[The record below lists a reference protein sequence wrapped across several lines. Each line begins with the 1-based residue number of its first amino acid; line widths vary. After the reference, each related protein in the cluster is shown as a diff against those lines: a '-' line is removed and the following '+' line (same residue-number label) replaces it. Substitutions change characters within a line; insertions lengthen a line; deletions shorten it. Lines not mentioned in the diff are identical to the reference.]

1 MEIVKKEKI
10 LFKNNEDLFIPYLK
24 RSLKTRANEINNL
37 SINRESKLDT
47 YYKKIWWILN
57 KLAIV

>member
-10 LFKNNEDLFIPYLK
+10 LFKNKEDLFIPYLK
-24 RSLKTRANEINNL
+24 QSLKTRANEINNL

-47 YYKKIWWILN
+47 YYKNIWGILN